1 MAQLQLDSAPAWA
14 KLVQLNPPGANYAP
28 GVHDTGAETTNLLE
42 IACTPAPHTLPHLCK
57 QIN

>member
-1 MAQLQLDSAPAWA
+1 MARFSS
-14 KLVQLNPPGANYAP
+14 VQLSLDRLRANYAP

-42 IACTPAPHTLPHLCK
+42 ICCTQKLHTQTLAHLCK